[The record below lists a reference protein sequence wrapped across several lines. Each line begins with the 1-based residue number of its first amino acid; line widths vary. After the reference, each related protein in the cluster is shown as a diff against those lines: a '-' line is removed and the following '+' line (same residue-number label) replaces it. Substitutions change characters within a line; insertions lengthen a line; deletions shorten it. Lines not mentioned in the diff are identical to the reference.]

1 MQPPD
6 APVPDDLV
14 RLGEIIGVH
23 GVRGW
28 VKVFSDTSPRENI
41 VGYRR
46 WWLGDGEGWSASRLV
61 DGKRSGRNVL
71 ALLDGV
77 DDRDK
82 AASLIGR
89 QIAVSRLD
97 LPDTEPGEFY
107 WTDLVGCE
115 VVSVGG
121 VRFGTVS
128 RLFETGANDVLV
140 VTDERDGHAGEDAE
154 ILIPWVRD
162 TFILAVDL
170 DTRRVTVDWDPDY

>member
-6 APVPDDLV
+6 TPAPDDLV

-28 VKVFSDTSPRENI
+28 IKVFSDTSPRENI
-41 VGYRR
+41 IGYRR
-46 WWLGDGEGWSASRLV
+46 WWLSDGAGWTARRLA
-61 DGKRSGRNVL
+61 DGKRAGRNVL
-71 ALLDGV
+71 ARLEGI
-77 DDRDK
+77 DDREQ
-82 AASLIGR
+82 AAALIGL

-97 LPDTEPGEFY
+97 LPDTQPGEYY

-115 VVSVGG
+115 VFDVEGC
-121 VRFGTVS
+121 RFGTVS

-140 VTDERDGHAGEDAE
+140 VADERDGHADGQAE

-162 TFILAVDL
+162 TFIRSIDLAA
-170 DTRRVTVDWDPDY
+170 RRITVEWDPDY